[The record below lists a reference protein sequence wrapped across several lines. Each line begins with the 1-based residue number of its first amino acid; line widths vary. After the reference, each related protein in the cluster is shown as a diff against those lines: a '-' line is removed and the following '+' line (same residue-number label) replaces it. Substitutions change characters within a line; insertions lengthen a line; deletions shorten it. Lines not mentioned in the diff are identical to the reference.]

1 MTELIALGKRVL
13 ASQPFSE
20 LLGAELTGLSDRD
33 AELRLAIRPE
43 MKQQHGFVHG
53 GVLSYLADNAL
64 TFAGGMALG
73 GNAVTSEFKINYIRP
88 AIGDMLIARAQVVGL
103 TRSQAVVRCDVLIV
117 VDGVEKPC
125 AAAQGTIAT
134 LPKRAD
140 DDTGRRV
147 G

>member
-140 DDTGRRV
+140 DDTRPRV

>member
-53 GVLSYLADNAL
+53 GVLSYMADNAL

-140 DDTGRRV
+140 DDTGPRV

>member
-64 TFAGGMALG
+64 TIAGGMALG

-140 DDTGRRV
+140 DDTRPRV

>member
-140 DDTGRRV
+140 DDTGPRV